1 MIFLDNNSTTKT
13 DIRVVEKMIPFFTDK
28 YGNSS
33 SKSHK
38 FGWEANDAIFNARKQ
53 ISNLINCNPDEIILE
68 QLKDLPF
75 DYYQIYDSKPSY
87 VKKIKEKYNK
97 KIISVV
103 TVSNK
108 DDVDNY
114 KQYENISD
122 IILFDSK
129 GYHKSV
135 SFNHDYLDKVIT
147 KLPLMIAGD
156 IKIDDLAKQVIRLS
170 GLEPI
175 KDIQIKYTGLKQ
187 GEKLYEKLYA
197 NDEEKIKEGMQGY
210 FLVNSNKTN
219 KIDASTILEELESLC
234 VQDNNNIRNDLFKVF
249 EKK

>member
-1 MIFLDNNSTTKT
+1 MIQNCKICGVKDLQTLSYIINHKYPP
-13 DIRVVEKMIPFFTDK
+13 KMIGFICNWPKSKRFVKNEDLNQLLNIDK
-28 YGNSS
+28 KQ
-33 SKSHK
+33 SK
-38 FGWEANDAIFNARKQ
+38 FVAV
-53 ISNLINCNPDEIILE
+53 LVNPDEIILE

-87 VKKIKEKYNK
+87 IKKIKEKYNK

-147 KLPLMIAGD
+147 KLPIMIAGD
-156 IKIDDLAKQVIRLS
+156 IKIDDLSNIKNKNFCIDIS
-170 GLEPI
+170 GGLETEGI
-175 KDIQIKYTGLKQ
+175 KDI
-187 GEKLYEKLYA
+187 
-197 NDEEKIKEGMQGY
+197 
-210 FLVNSNKTN
+210 N
-219 KIDASTILEELESLC
+219 KIDKFLNS
-234 VQDNNNIRNDLFKVF
+234 VHNIFS
-249 EKK
+249 

>member
-1 MIFLDNNSTTKT
+1 MIQNCKICGVKDPQTLSYIINHKYPP
-13 DIRVVEKMIPFFTDK
+13 KMIGFICNWPKSKRFVKNEDLNQLLNIDK
-28 YGNSS
+28 KQ
-33 SKSHK
+33 SK
-38 FGWEANDAIFNARKQ
+38 FVAV
-53 ISNLINCNPDEIILE
+53 LVNPDEIILE

-75 DYYQIYDSKPSY
+75 DYYQIYDSKPNY
-87 VKKIKEKYNK
+87 IKKIKEKYNK

-156 IKIDDLAKQVIRLS
+156 IKIDDLGNFKNKNFCIDIS
-170 GLEPI
+170 GGLETEGI
-175 KDIQIKYTGLKQ
+175 KDI
-187 GEKLYEKLYA
+187 
-197 NDEEKIKEGMQGY
+197 
-210 FLVNSNKTN
+210 N
-219 KIDASTILEELESLC
+219 KIDKFLNS
-234 VQDNNNIRNDLFKVF
+234 VHNIFS
-249 EKK
+249 